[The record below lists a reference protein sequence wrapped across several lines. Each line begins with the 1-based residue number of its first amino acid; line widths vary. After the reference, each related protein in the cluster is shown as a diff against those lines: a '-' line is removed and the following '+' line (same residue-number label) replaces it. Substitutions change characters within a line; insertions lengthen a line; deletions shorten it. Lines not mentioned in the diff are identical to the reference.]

1 MPDSGNRTM
10 PDLSL
15 ETQGFFPG
23 RGRSWRQW
31 EDAFLQDFALE
42 LGLRACAE
50 QLRRPPADVAL
61 RISWLNIRLPEG
73 KVRLA
78 PHGQVPKLEKKP
90 SASSG
95 SRAEAPEGWMT
106 CAQVA
111 EMAGCTT
118 GVVYS
123 AIWKKKLDAVQGD
136 RGVWL
141 VPEDA
146 GREFAEARK
155 ARTPREV
162 PERPAE
168 AKEEVPAV
176 VLHEKPGNAPEK
188 PLGAEKGHVPEKS
201 ASEINPSLPLTVE
214 PPAEADAPL
223 PEKKASPQALD
234 IASMSRLDILRAIA
248 SGQNLEAG
256 RAG

>member
-1 MPDSGNRTM
+1 MA
-10 PDLSL
+10 DLSL

-23 RGRSWRQW
+23 RGRGWRQW
-31 EDAFLQDFALE
+31 EDAFLQDFAAE
-42 LGLRACAE
+42 LGLRICAE
-50 QLRRPPADVAL
+50 QLRRPPAEVAL

-78 PHGQVPKLEKKP
+78 PHGQAPKLEKKP

-106 CAQVA
+106 CAEVA
-111 EMAGCTT
+111 KMAGCTV

-146 GREFAEARK
+146 GKEFAEARK
-155 ARTPREV
+155 ARTSKEA
-162 PERPAE
+162 PERPAD
-168 AKEEVPAV
+168 AKESVSAAV
-176 VLHEKPGNAPEK
+176 LRKKPGDAPEG
-188 PLGAEKGHVPEKS
+188 PLEAENGHVPEKP
-201 ASEINPSLPLTVE
+201 ASEINPSLPLTVD
-214 PPAEADAPL
+214 PPAEADATL

-248 SGQNLEAG
+248 SGKMEAVNVG
-256 RAG
+256 